1 MKRRSYTTNVLLLI
15 VACAACVALLA
26 PETFAQCA
34 MCRTGVEAGGEQ
46 SVRTMGMAMLVLLIP
61 PVAIFCSAFALVYKY
76 RRPAGDREEVRND
89 GGE

>member
-1 MKRRSYTTNVLLLI
+1 MKRSSYTTVLLLAAAS
-15 VACAACVALLA
+15 VACVALFA

-34 MCRTGVEAGGEQ
+34 MCRTGVEAGGEK
-46 SVRTMGMAMLVLLIP
+46 SVRTMGLAMLVLLIP

-76 RRPAGDREEVRND
+76 RNPVDDEEVRND